1 MDYPLKLQNC
11 TPEAIR
17 AALAEGYNTAILPC
31 ASRDAPAPG
40 LSPADADRITAAIA
54 LEVTRGLG
62 TAFLAPLL
70 APGPLPTGAGYDPA
84 AHPEDAAFAARLDET
99 CMALAQNGVRYVVVI
114 PGAVHP
120 FKISDMCHA
129 VQNRIYDAA
138 LRVVV
143 LPFGD
148 LMQRRRWQQDFLAE
162 KLSISHQEAGA
173 PGLGEVS
180 MLLSLQPGAIP
191 TPLGGDLQRATPAL
205 GAELLDYLG
214 ESMAREIRARV
225 LCRR

>member
-11 TPEAIR
+11 TPEAIH

-31 ASRDAPAPG
+31 ASRDAPAAG
-40 LSPADADRITAAIA
+40 YAPAHADHVTEAIA
-54 LEVTRGLG
+54 LEVTRRLG
-62 TAFLAPLL
+62 TAFVAPLL
-70 APGPLPTGAGYDPA
+70 APGPLPTGSVFDPA

-129 VQNRIYDAA
+129 VQNRIYDAE

-162 KLSISHQEAGA
+162 KLSISHLEAST

-180 MLLSLQPGAIP
+180 MLLALQPEAAP
-191 TPLGGDLQRATPAL
+191 ASPAGDLQRATPAL